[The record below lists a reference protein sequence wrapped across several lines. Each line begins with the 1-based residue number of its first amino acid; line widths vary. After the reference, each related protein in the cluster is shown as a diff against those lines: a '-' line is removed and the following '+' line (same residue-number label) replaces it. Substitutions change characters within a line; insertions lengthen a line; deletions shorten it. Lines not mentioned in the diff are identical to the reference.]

1 MGTREL
7 EKIDLL
13 RERMDLTYQEA
24 VELLHLTEGS
34 VVDALVLA
42 ETRKKQDQSSFEV
55 RGREVLNKVQELLR
69 EGSVTKIRII
79 HDGKPV
85 FVFPVTAGLAGVL
98 IMPKLALLAT
108 SICLLG
114 RCQIEVERD
123 APPEDS
129 EPRPEA

>member
-1 MGTREL
+1 MSTQEL

-42 ETRKKQDQSSFEV
+42 ETRKKQDQSSFKV
-55 RGREVLNKVQELLR
+55 RGHEVLDKIQELLR
-69 EGSVTKIRII
+69 EGSITKIKVI
-79 HDGKPV
+79 HDERPI

-98 IMPKLALLAT
+98 IMPKLALLVT
-108 SICLLG
+108 SVCLLG
-114 RCQIEVERD
+114 RCRIEVERD
-123 APPEDS
+123 SPLETS
-129 EPRPEA
+129 EPRSEA

>member
-42 ETRKKQDQSSFEV
+42 EARKKQDQCSFEV
-55 RGREVLNKVQELLR
+55 RGREILNKIQGLLR
-69 EGSVTKIRII
+69 EGSTTKIRIV
-79 HDGKPV
+79 HDDKPV

-108 SICLLG
+108 SVCLLG
-114 RCQIEVERD
+114 RCRIEVERE
-123 APPEDS
+123 PPQEPQS
-129 EPRPEA
+129 EA

>member
-24 VELLHLTEGS
+24 IELLHLTEGS

-42 ETRKKQDQSSFEV
+42 EARKKQDQNSFEV
-55 RGREVLNKVQELLR
+55 RGREVVDKIQELLR

-79 HDGKPV
+79 HDGKPI
-85 FVFPVTAGLAGVL
+85 FVFPVTAGLVGVL

-114 RCQIEVERD
+114 RCRIEVERD
-123 APPEDS
+123 SPPETP